1 MIEDLGGAWARLED
15 RLIDSEL
22 LKIFEEM
29 GEIGG
34 VWGDFW
40 HCLILHDWEI
50 WRNMDENG
58 GYKEFWKE

>member
-1 MIEDLGGAWARLED
+1 MNEIGGYKKFLRENLHCFIKHKCLMIEDLGGAWARLED

-34 VWGDFW
+34 V
-40 HCLILHDWEI
+40 
-50 WRNMDENG
+50 
-58 GYKEFWKE
+58 